1 MVKILEGEKMKSPV
15 LSKKIGWIVLA
26 ILVLIDA
33 FLDVIRGVE
42 GNPLWIPIVKV
53 IGINNV
59 PFLVPFVLLLFYL
72 AVKALGWIVE
82 KADKTPKAE
91 ELILTSLVIAY
102 GLFDVWAVSV
112 DFLGFRLIPNF
123 RYMIIPM
130 TIVALGYALWA
141 QKKLGKKK

>member
-1 MVKILEGEKMKSPV
+1 MKSPV
-15 LSKKIGWIVLA
+15 LSKRVGWSLLA
-26 ILVLIDA
+26 GLVLIDV

-42 GNPLWIPIVKV
+42 GNPLWIPIVNM

-59 PFLVPFVLLLFYL
+59 PFLAPFVLALFYV

-82 KADKTPKAE
+82 KTDKTPKSE
-91 ELILTSLVIAY
+91 ELVLTSLVIAY

-112 DFLGFRLIPNF
+112 DFFGFRLIPNF

-130 TIVALGYALWA
+130 TIAALGYALWA
-141 QKKLGKKK
+141 QKKLRKKV